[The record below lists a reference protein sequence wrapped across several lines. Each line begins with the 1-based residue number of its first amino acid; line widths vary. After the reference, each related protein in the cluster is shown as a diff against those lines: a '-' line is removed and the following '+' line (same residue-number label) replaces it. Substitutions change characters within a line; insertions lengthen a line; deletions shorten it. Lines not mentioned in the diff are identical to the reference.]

1 MIMNM
6 VKLFILTFIEVS
18 YIFVHGAVI
27 EANQNIFN
35 KGTRDFAVV
44 GESLLYNEKEVFSTG
59 NHILAFPRMRT
70 SQSILGG
77 IYTTYADYTERVICS
92 GKCLSS
98 SKSPIMTRRNK
109 GQNKKK
115 KGKGRKI
122 DPCQRKY
129 KEFCIHGECRYLKA
143 LKTPS
148 CVCQSGYHGE
158 RCHALT
164 LPLEKPSHSY
174 DHTTVLAIVAVI
186 LSSFCLVTISCLLA
200 LRYHK
205 RGAYNVE
212 NEEKF
217 KLGVGV

>member
-59 NHILAFPRMRT
+59 NHILAFPR
-70 SQSILGG
+70 S
-77 IYTTYADYTERVICS
+77 
-92 GKCLSS
+92 LSS